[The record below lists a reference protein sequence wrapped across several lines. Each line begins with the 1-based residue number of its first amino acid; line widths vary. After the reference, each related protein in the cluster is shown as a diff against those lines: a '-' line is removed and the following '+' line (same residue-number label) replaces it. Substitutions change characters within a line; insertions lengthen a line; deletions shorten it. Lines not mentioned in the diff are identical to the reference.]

1 MPRATHP
8 AITLYA
14 PEPASVR
21 LIECSPPSWAV
32 ALALEEKR
40 LPYETRLLSFA
51 RGEHR
56 SPEMLAMNPRGTI
69 PVLRDGDVAVHET
82 LAILA
87 YLEHAYPLIPL
98 LPAGKARARALT
110 RFHESDGLKV
120 KGMQLFAY
128 LMRTPDEARDTAQ
141 VREMSDALHDE
152 LAHWERYYGEAAWA
166 AGDALSLADL
176 VVFVYLATAGHLGLS
191 MAERHPGLAAFDERM
206 RARASVRQTWP
217 ATWHGTRDLIPS
229 N

>member
-1 MPRATHP
+1 MPPATRP

-32 ALALEEKR
+32 ALALAEKR
-40 LPYETRLLSFA
+40 LPYQTRQLSFA

-56 SPEMLAMNPRGTI
+56 SAEMLAMNPRGTI

-87 YLEHAYPLIPL
+87 YLEHAYPQIPL
-98 LPAGKARARALT
+98 LPAGQARARALT
-110 RFHESDGLKV
+110 RFHESDNLKAR
-120 KGMQLFAY
+120 GMQLFAY
-128 LMRTPDEARDTAQ
+128 LMRTPDEERDSAR
-141 VREMSDALHDE
+141 VREMSDALRDE

-176 VVFVYLATAGHLGLS
+176 VVFVYVATAGHLGLS
-191 MAERHPGLAAFDERM
+191 LAERYPGLARFDERM
-206 RARASVRQTWP
+206 RARPSVRETWP
-217 ATWHGTRDLIPS
+217 ATWDSPGDLIPD